1 MSTRSELRCSVC
13 SEFLCLTGD
22 ADGSETYTCPAC
34 GKEEMCYE
42 CSQAHEDE
50 ERDDAMRLA
59 RAEYDR
65 LPKAESGCCNGS
77 GRHPQLDDEYGTGL
91 CECECPRCSDRAAEL
106 GDRIDAAMLRRE
118 S

>member
-42 CSQAHEDE
+42 CSQAHD
-50 ERDDAMRLA
+50 
-59 RAEYDR
+59 
-65 LPKAESGCCNGS
+65 ESGVCHA
-77 GRHPQLDDEYGTGL
+77 R
-91 CECECPRCSDRAAEL
+91 
-106 GDRIDAAMLRRE
+106 
-118 S
+118 